1 MKTATK
7 NLLKQKRRW
16 RVRKKIS
23 GTAARPRLNVHFSG
37 KHIYAQ
43 CIDDVAGK
51 TLVCLTSLA
60 KDLKEEN
67 LSSNLESARRLGK
80 LFGEKAKSAN
90 IGLVVFDRGDRRYH
104 GRVREF
110 ANASR
115 EAGLQF

>member
-23 GTAARPRLNVHFSG
+23 GTSARPRLNIHFSG

-43 CIDDVAGK
+43 CIDDEAGK
-51 TLVCLTSLA
+51 TIAYLSSLA
-60 KDLKEEN
+60 KDLKEEKLTAN
-67 LSSNLESARRLGK
+67 IESARRLGK
-80 LFGEKAKSAN
+80 LFGEKAKSAS
-90 IGLVVFDRGDRRYH
+90 IEKVVFDRGDRRYH
-104 GRVREF
+104 GRIREF
-110 ANASR
+110 ANATR